1 VTRALAELSARELIS
16 DLGDFP
22 TRIAIRRGDYPPD
35 TAQLAEL
42 DEAILSKVGN
52 GRSVDLV
59 PLFASLASR
68 FPHEL
73 TDHGALWSSLLE
85 LHTLGH
91 LDVSQAPNLGQLTA
105 IEVHSRAISEEII
118 RVLSRRQQLL
128 DRELEE
134 LCRWFSSGECA
145 NEDFR
150 AYFATDEPPQG
161 TCATPECR
169 CSSCWSAGGAEEQP
183 PRLYEAFMAT
193 DLRPAA
199 ATGSHRRRS
208 EQQLDGHV
216 WHLLWHNRSGLGE
229 NLILPVLQGEDH
241 YFNKTE
247 GRRKRLWPSLLLSR
261 VRGRKPGLRNTD
273 LRSSLAC
280 NR

>member
-1 VTRALAELSARELIS
+1 
-16 DLGDFP
+16 
-22 TRIAIRRGDYPPD
+22 
-35 TAQLAEL
+35 
-42 DEAILSKVGN
+42 
-52 GRSVDLV
+52 
-59 PLFASLASR
+59 
-68 FPHEL
+68 
-73 TDHGALWSSLLE
+73 
-85 LHTLGH
+85 
-91 LDVSQAPNLGQLTA
+91 VSQAPNLGQLTA

-150 AYFATDEPPQG
+150 AYFATDELPQG

-169 CSSCWSAGGAEEQP
+169 CSSYWSAGGAEEQP

-208 EQQLDGHV
+208 EQQFDGHV
-216 WHLLWHNRSGLGE
+216 WHLL
-229 NLILPVLQGEDH
+229 
-241 YFNKTE
+241 
-247 GRRKRLWPSLLLSR
+247 
-261 VRGRKPGLRNTD
+261 
-273 LRSSLAC
+273 
-280 NR
+280 